1 MKQFERKIITFVFR
15 GKMVSQR
22 ILLTCSPWNATCTPV
37 TCLEGQILIVYFIAV
52 NLGLHYSC
60 KSNVPPLTDISVR
73 YRELLDI
80 CSMPWS
86 IFFFKYICEMNFTS
100 LEVNPWQSNCCP
112 LLFFSAFSLP
122 QILLSLPD
130 VSFPCRDLRL
140 TISIRVVAGRHVTV
154 WLRWA
159 LVPTRQNHGVDESV
173 CSVKPPSTVR
183 SFNWVSFQLLEQL
196 PCPVTKPN
204 GCFCIC

>member
-1 MKQFERKIITFVFR
+1 MKQFERKIITFVFW

-52 NLGLHYSC
+52 NLGLHSSC

-86 IFFFKYICEMNFTS
+86 IFFLNIFVKWISHLWKLTRGRVIVVPSCS
-100 LEVNPWQSNCCP
+100 SQPSVCP
-112 LLFFSAFSLP
+112 RSFCLFLTFLFPAVTWGWRSAF
-122 QILLSLPD
+122 
-130 VSFPCRDLRL
+130 
-140 TISIRVVAGRHVTV
+140 A
-154 WLRWA
+154 
-159 LVPTRQNHGVDESV
+159 
-173 CSVKPPSTVR
+173 
-183 SFNWVSFQLLEQL
+183 
-196 PCPVTKPN
+196 
-204 GCFCIC
+204 